1 MKNKFKE
8 TVKAPQENN
17 VKFQTKKEKTL
28 SFG

>member
-8 TVKAPQENN
+8 TGKAPQENN
-17 VKFQTKKEKTL
+17 VKFQTKKQKTL